1 MDSTLFSNAV
11 WSVEDVF
18 GYDLIAAPIV
28 PAYERGYKGGL
39 SLRKGAWMKEP
50 VDQEEAAGI
59 EGAINLPLMEIA
71 STFSVETIDYPN
83 PLGLK

>member
-11 WSVEDVF
+11 RSVEDVF

-39 SLRKGAWMKEP
+39 SLRKGAW
-50 VDQEEAAGI
+50 
-59 EGAINLPLMEIA
+59 
-71 STFSVETIDYPN
+71 
-83 PLGLK
+83 